1 MLNVVVQQPE
11 FLVAIWSSMLPLPFP
26 VHLCSFFAGHL

>member
-1 MLNVVVQQPE
+1 MLNVVAQEPE
-11 FLVAIWSSMLPLPFP
+11 FLVAIWSGLPLPFL